1 MKLIFLIAAFSAIF
15 FTAILSQKKQRS
27 FHDNILI
34 IWLIYLGVYIGVYS
48 IYSHEL
54 FIHFNLLSISLLS
67 LMMLQGPFLYFY
79 ILILVS
85 GRRHILLK
93 DLLHLVPFIAFNF
106 YILIASFS
114 AGLAEKLN
122 IESIGPGYHAPL
134 LFIFFLITTAIS
146 GPVYFL
152 LTIKLFKKLDINIF
166 NNFSNSANI
175 DLYWIRKLVFVFG
188 IVWTALI
195 SITVIHHVFHLFSMV
210 FCTDGLFLSLS
221 FFVILIGYFGIKQ
234 KIIYSTEEIVEPVD
248 IPKNKT
254 KYSGSRISDPEAKQL
269 AEQLKN
275 YLESSKPY
283 INPDLTLSQLAADS
297 GMSSHLLSQVIN
309 EQFKLNF
316 FDLVNQYRVE
326 EFKKRIG
333 DTRYKQF
340 SILGIAF
347 DCGFNSK
354 SAFNRVFKKTTGL
367 TPSQFLVNAKQEFGG
382 PL

>member
-1 MKLIFLIAAFSAIF
+1 MKIIFLIAAFSAIF
-15 FTAILSQKKQRS
+15 ITAILGQKKPRS

-67 LMMLQGPFLYFY
+67 LMMLQGPFLYSY
-79 ILILVS
+79 ILTLVS
-85 GRRHILLK
+85 GRRYVQKK
-93 DLLHLVPFIAFNF
+93 DLLHLVPFIAFNL

-122 IESIGPGYHAPL
+122 IETIGPGYNAPL
-134 LFIFFLITTAIS
+134 LFMFFLITTAIS
-146 GPVYFL
+146 GPAYFL

-166 NNFSNSANI
+166 NNFSNSAEI
-175 DLYWIRKLVFVFG
+175 DLYWIRKLVLVFG

-195 SITVIHHVFHLFSMV
+195 SITVIHHVFHLFSMA

-221 FFVILIGYFGIKQ
+221 IFVILIGYFGIKQ
-234 KIIYSTEEIVEPVD
+234 KIIYSTEEIVVPED
-248 IPKNKT
+248 IPKIKI
-254 KYSGSRISDPEAKQL
+254 KYSGSKLSDPEAKQL
-269 AEQLKN
+269 SEQLKN
-275 YLESSKPY
+275 YLESSKSY
-283 INPDLTLSQLAADS
+283 LNPDLTLSQLATET

-309 EQFKLNF
+309 EQFYLNF
-316 FDLVNQYRVE
+316 FDFVNQYRVE

-333 DTRYKQF
+333 DSSYKHF

-347 DCGFNSK
+347 ECGFNSK

-367 TPSQFLVNAKQEFGG
+367 TPSQFIVNAK
-382 PL
+382 